1 MAAIGKSLLAVLTC
15 APVREISTL
24 NLVSASV
31 RSNRAASY
39 SPSPPRSPPV
49 DAIVLDIN
57 MPGGSGEDTLKKLKM
72 STRTLGIPVIIL
84 SGSIDP
90 KGQERVRSEG
100 AAAVLSKP
108 LVPEELFQALAAA
121 L

>member
-1 MAAIGKSLLAVLTC
+1 MATVLI
-15 APVREISTL
+15 VDDDRVLSH
-24 NLVSASV
+24 LVSV
-31 RSNRAASY
+31 LLREKGHKVLAAFDAVHGLMQAM
-39 SPSPPRSPPV
+39 RRPPV

-57 MPGGSGEDTLKKLKM
+57 MPGGSGEDTLRKLKM

-84 SGSIDP
+84 SGSIDAAG
-90 KGQERVRSEG
+90 KERVRVLG